1 MVLAFTAS
9 VVLLTVI
16 QPGISGFDT
25 STKLSAGK
33 LAINWSGLAWVALV
47 PFILACSPEAK
58 PKVLIPVAYLISF
71 FYWLG
76 NLYWICPVTWI
87 GWVALCLYMAILW
100 PIAAMCLRY
109 CRIKNVPLFLAVPV
123 LVVGAERLQGV
134 FWGGFFWRFLA
145 HSQYDNIA
153 LIQISD
159 IFGAGGVS
167 FLIAMVNGLVA
178 ELIIA
183 IFSDTDLHGLTR
195 FLNSLLK
202 TAVVS
207 VVLIVVVL
215 YGWWR
220 IEQTNKCVEA
230 GPVVGSVQTNVPQS
244 VKESSSAGD
253 EIFAELI
260 RESDKA
266 VSAGAKLV
274 VFPET
279 MVMATLDRRM
289 LGVLNNSYHC
299 KTVDKTLREYTKKN
313 NIYLLVGAYGAAPLI
328 REDFTIDFAQRYNS
342 AFLYQA
348 DGNQWPEQY
357 NKIHLLPFGEV
368 VPFKKSAPWLYNL
381 LMKLTPYDFDYSLD
395 YGSKYTVF
403 EMAGRRG
410 EKERNYRFGV
420 MICYEDSTP
429 EIARKFALN
438 QQGQKNV
445 DWLINIS
452 NDGWFVKLKDK
463 TITATTELPQH
474 TAVCVFRA
482 VENRVAVLRSVNTGI
497 SCLIDTLGRVRDGF
511 SAGTLPD
518 KAMERKAVA
527 GWFVD
532 RVPVDR
538 RITFFSKCGPG
549 LDFCC
554 TGCLILLVILQILGR
569 FGRNISGKTAKI

>member
-9 VVLLTVI
+9 AVLLTVI
-16 QPGISGFDT
+16 QPPIS
-25 STKLSAGK
+25 L
-33 LAINWSGLAWVALV
+33 SGLAWVALV
-47 PFILACSPEAK
+47 PFVLACSPEAK
-58 PKVLIPVAYLISF
+58 PKVLISAAYVVSF

-76 NLYWICPVTWI
+76 NLYWIEPVTWI

-109 CRIKNVPLFLAVPV
+109 CRTKNVPLFLAVPV

-145 HSQYDNIA
+145 HSQYDKIA
-153 LIQISD
+153 LIQIAD
-159 IFGAGGVS
+159 IFGAAGVS
-167 FLIAMVNGLVA
+167 FLVAMVNGLAA
-178 ELIIA
+178 ELIISA
-183 IFSDTDLHGLTR
+183 GKKNIFKIS
-195 FLNSLLK
+195 NLLK
-202 TAVVS
+202 TVIVAGAV
-207 VVLIVVVL
+207 IAAII
-215 YGWWR
+215 YGRWR
-220 IEQTNKCVEA
+220 IGQADKFVEA

-253 EIFAELI
+253 EIFSELI
-260 RESDKA
+260 GESDKA

-313 NIYLLVGAYGAAPLI
+313 NVYLLVGAYGAAPLI

-395 YGSKYTVF
+395 YGIKYTVF
-403 EMAGRRG
+403 EMAGSRG

-420 MICYEDSTP
+420 MICYEDSVP
-429 EIARKFALN
+429 EIARKFTLDK
-438 QQGQKNV
+438 QSKKNV

-497 SCLIDTLGRVRDGF
+497 SCLIDTLGRIRDGF
-511 SAGTLPD
+511 SAGDLPQR
-518 KAMERKAVA
+518 AMERKAIA

-538 RITFFSKCGPG
+538 RTTFFSRYGSG

-554 TGCLILLVILQILGR
+554 AGGLVLALILQVLGL
-569 FGRNISGKTAKI
+569 FGRKKK

>member
-9 VVLLTVI
+9 AVLLTVI
-16 QPGISGFDT
+16 QPGINGF
-25 STKLSAGK
+25 GK
-33 LAINWSGLAWVALV
+33 LTINWSALAWVALV

-58 PKVLIPVAYLISF
+58 PKVLIPAAYIVSF

-145 HSQYDNIA
+145 HSQYDKIA
-153 LIQISD
+153 LIQIAD
-159 IFGAGGVS
+159 IFGAAGVS
-167 FLIAMVNGLVA
+167 FLVAMVNGLAA
-178 ELIIA
+178 ELIISA
-183 IFSDTDLHGLTR
+183 SQKQFFKIS
-195 FLNSLLK
+195 NLLK
-202 TAVVS
+202 TAFVAGAV
-207 VVLIVVVL
+207 IAAII
-215 YGWWR
+215 YGRWR
-220 IEQTNKCVEA
+220 INQSGGFVEA
-230 GPVVGSVQTNVPQS
+230 GPVAGSVQTNVPQS
-244 VKESSSAGD
+244 VKESGSAGD

-313 NIYLLVGAYGAAPLI
+313 NVYLLVGAYGAAPLI

-403 EMAGRRG
+403 EMAGSRG

-420 MICYEDSTP
+420 MICYEDSIP
-429 EIARKFALN
+429 EIARKFTLDK
-438 QQGQKNV
+438 QGKKNV

-452 NDGWFVKLKDK
+452 NDGWFVKIKDK

-497 SCLIDTLGRVRDGF
+497 SCLIDTLGRIRDGF
-511 SAGTLPD
+511 SAGDLPQR
-518 KAMERKAVA
+518 AMERKAVA

-538 RITFFSKCGPG
+538 RITFFSRYGSG

-554 TGCLILLVILQILGR
+554 ASGLVLALILQVLGL
-569 FGRNISGKTAKI
+569 FGRKKK

>member
-1 MVLAFTAS
+1 VVLAFTAS
-9 VVLLTVI
+9 AVLLTVI
-16 QPGISGFDT
+16 QPGINGF
-25 STKLSAGK
+25 GK
-33 LAINWSGLAWVALV
+33 LTINWSALAWVALV

-58 PKVLIPVAYLISF
+58 PKVLIPAAYIVSF

-145 HSQYDNIA
+145 HSQYDKIA
-153 LIQISD
+153 LIQIAD
-159 IFGAGGVS
+159 IFGAAGVS
-167 FLIAMVNGLVA
+167 FLVAMVNGLAA
-178 ELIIA
+178 ELIISA
-183 IFSDTDLHGLTR
+183 SQKQFFKIS
-195 FLNSLLK
+195 NLLK
-202 TAVVS
+202 TAFVAGAV
-207 VVLIVVVL
+207 IAAII
-215 YGWWR
+215 YGRWR
-220 IEQTNKCVEA
+220 INQSGGFVEA
-230 GPVVGSVQTNVPQS
+230 GPVAGSVQTNVPQS
-244 VKESSSAGD
+244 VKESGSAGD

-313 NIYLLVGAYGAAPLI
+313 NVYLLVGAYGAAPLI

-403 EMAGRRG
+403 EMAGSRG

-420 MICYEDSTP
+420 MICYEDSIP
-429 EIARKFALN
+429 EIARKFTLDK
-438 QQGQKNV
+438 QGKKNV

-452 NDGWFVKLKDK
+452 NDGWFVKIKDK

-497 SCLIDTLGRVRDGF
+497 SCLIDTLGRIRDGF
-511 SAGTLPD
+511 SAGDLPQR
-518 KAMERKAVA
+518 AMERKAVA

-538 RITFFSKCGPG
+538 RITFFSRYGSG

-554 TGCLILLVILQILGR
+554 ASGLVLALILQVLGL
-569 FGRNISGKTAKI
+569 FGRKKK

>member
-1 MVLAFTAS
+1 M
-9 VVLLTVI
+9 LLTVI
-16 QPGISGFDT
+16 QPGISW
-25 STKLSAGK
+25 SA
-33 LAINWSGLAWVALV
+33 LAWVSLV

-58 PKVLIPVAYLISF
+58 PKVLIPAAYIVSF

-109 CRIKNVPLFLAVPV
+109 CRIKNVSLFLAVPV

-145 HSQYDNIA
+145 HSQYDKIA
-153 LIQISD
+153 LIQIAD
-159 IFGAGGVS
+159 IFGAAGVS
-167 FLIAMVNGLVA
+167 FLVAMVNGLAA
-178 ELIIA
+178 ELIISA
-183 IFSDTDLHGLTR
+183 SQKQFFKIS
-195 FLNSLLK
+195 NLLK
-202 TAVVS
+202 TAFVAGAV
-207 VVLIVVVL
+207 IAAII
-215 YGWWR
+215 YGRWR
-220 IEQTNKCVEA
+220 INQSGGFIEA
-230 GPVVGSVQTNVPQS
+230 GPIVGSVQTNVPQS
-244 VKESSSAGD
+244 VKESGSAGD

-260 RESDKA
+260 GESDKA

-313 NIYLLVGAYGAAPLI
+313 NVYLLVGAYGAAPLI

-348 DGNQWPEQY
+348 DGNQSPEQY

-403 EMAGRRG
+403 EMAGSRG

-420 MICYEDSTP
+420 MICYEDSVP
-429 EIARKFALN
+429 EIARKFTLDK
-438 QQGQKNV
+438 QGKKNV

-452 NDGWFVKLKDK
+452 NDGWFVKIKDK

-497 SCLIDTLGRVRDGF
+497 SCLIDTLGRIRDGF
-511 SAGTLPD
+511 SAGTLPQR
-518 KAMERKAVA
+518 AMERKAIA

-538 RITFFSKCGPG
+538 RITFFGRYGSG

-554 TGCLILLVILQILGR
+554 AGGLVLALILQVLGL
-569 FGRNISGKTAKI
+569 FGRKKK

>member
-9 VVLLTVI
+9 AVLLTVI
-16 QPGISGFDT
+16 QPGINGF
-25 STKLSAGK
+25 GK
-33 LAINWSGLAWVALV
+33 LTISWSALAWVALV

-58 PKVLIPVAYLISF
+58 PKVLIPAAYIVSF

-145 HSQYDNIA
+145 HSQYDKIA
-153 LIQISD
+153 LIQIAD
-159 IFGAGGVS
+159 IFGAAGVS
-167 FLIAMVNGLVA
+167 FLVAMVNGLAA
-178 ELIIA
+178 ELIISA
-183 IFSDTDLHGLTR
+183 GQKQFFKIS
-195 FLNSLLK
+195 NLLK
-202 TAVVS
+202 TAFVAGAV
-207 VVLIVVVL
+207 IAAII
-215 YGWWR
+215 YGRWR
-220 IEQTNKCVEA
+220 INQSGGFVEA

-244 VKESSSAGD
+244 VKESGSAGD

-313 NIYLLVGAYGAAPLI
+313 NVYLLVGAYGAAPLI

-403 EMAGRRG
+403 EMAGSRG

-429 EIARKFALN
+429 EIARKFALDK
-438 QQGQKNV
+438 QGKKNV

-452 NDGWFVKLKDK
+452 NDGWFVKIKDK
-463 TITATTELPQH
+463 TITATAELPQH

-497 SCLIDTLGRVRDGF
+497 SCLIDTLGRIRDGF
-511 SAGTLPD
+511 SAGDLPQR
-518 KAMERKAVA
+518 AMERKAIA

-538 RITFFSKCGPG
+538 RITFFSRYGAG

-554 TGCLILLVILQILGR
+554 AGGLVLALILQVLGL
-569 FGRNISGKTAKI
+569 FGRKKK

>member
-1 MVLAFTAS
+1 VVLALAGS
-9 VVLLTVI
+9 AAALTVI
-16 QPGISGFDT
+16 QPPIS
-25 STKLSAGK
+25 LSA
-33 LAINWSGLAWVALV
+33 LAWVALV

-58 PKVLIPVAYLISF
+58 PKVLIPAAYIVSF

-123 LVVGAERLQGV
+123 LIVGAERLQGV

-145 HSQYDNIA
+145 HSQYDKIA
-153 LIQISD
+153 LIQIAD
-159 IFGAGGVS
+159 IFGAAGVS
-167 FLIAMVNGLVA
+167 FLVAMVNGA
-178 ELIIA
+178 ISQLIITVKNLEFRIENSEKKRNA
-183 IFSDTDLHGLTR
+183 RLSI
-195 FLNSLLK
+195 LNSLFSILVVIA
-202 TAVVS
+202 AVAAA
-207 VVLIVVVL
+207 II
-215 YGWWR
+215 YGRWR
-220 IEQTNKCVEA
+220 INQSGGFVEA

-253 EIFAELI
+253 EIFAGLI
-260 RESDKA
+260 GESDKA

-313 NIYLLVGAYGAAPLI
+313 NIYLLVGAYGAAPVI

-403 EMAGRRG
+403 EMAGSRG

-420 MICYEDSTP
+420 MICYEDSVP
-429 EIARKFALN
+429 EIARKFTLDK
-438 QQGQKNV
+438 QGKKNV

-497 SCLIDTLGRVRDGF
+497 SCLIDTLGRIRDGF
-511 SAGTLPD
+511 SAGDLPHR
-518 KAMERKAVA
+518 AMERKAVA

-538 RITFFSKCGPG
+538 RITFFSRYGSG

-554 TGCLILLVILQILGR
+554 AGGLVLALILQILGL
-569 FGRNISGKTAKI
+569 FGRKKK